1 MSEKAIRDIIL
12 GHVTTWRN
20 QTPQDMP
27 ILSKVSRGTSM
38 SNQIPITAEGLK
50 TLKAELDQLIKV
62 RRPDIIKA
70 IAAAREE
77 GDLRENAGYDAAR
90 HDQAMTERRI
100 REIEDRIRRAVII
113 DPKKASSVQVGTTV
127 TIEIDGEEETYTI
140 VGAIEAKPAQGKISN
155 ESPIGKALLGR
166 KVGDV
171 IDIRT
176 PSSVLNAR
184 VVSLDGS
191 L

>member
-1 MSEKAIRDIIL
+1 
-12 GHVTTWRN
+12 
-20 QTPQDMP
+20 
-27 ILSKVSRGTSM
+27 M
-38 SNQIPITAEGLK
+38 SNQIPITEEGLER
-50 TLKAELDQLIKV
+50 LKSELDQLVTV
-62 RRPDIIKA
+62 RRPAIIKA

-113 DPKKASSVQVGTTV
+113 DPTKATSVQIGTTV
-127 TIEIDGEEETYTI
+127 TIEIDGEEEEYTI

-166 KVGDV
+166 KAGDV

-176 PSSVLNAR
+176 PASVLKAK
-184 VVSLDGS
+184 VVSINGAD
-191 L
+191 

>member
-1 MSEKAIRDIIL
+1 
-12 GHVTTWRN
+12 
-20 QTPQDMP
+20 
-27 ILSKVSRGTSM
+27 M
-38 SNQIPITAEGLK
+38 SNQIPITKEGLEK
-50 TLKAELDQLIKV
+50 LKSELDQLVTV
-62 RRPDIIKA
+62 RRPQIIKA

-113 DPKKASSVQVGTTV
+113 DPSKASSIQVGTTV
-127 TIEIDGEEETYTI
+127 KIEIDGEEEEYTI

-155 ESPIGKALLGR
+155 ESPIGKALLGH
-166 KVGDV
+166 KAGDV

-176 PSSVLNAR
+176 PTSVLQAR
-184 VVSLDGS
+184 VVSINGAK
-191 L
+191 

>member
-1 MSEKAIRDIIL
+1 MSSD
-12 GHVTTWRN
+12 
-20 QTPQDMP
+20 P
-27 ILSKVSRGTSM
+27 
-38 SNQIPITAEGLK
+38 IPITKEGLER
-50 TLKAELDQLIKV
+50 LQGELDNLVTV
-62 RRPDIIKA
+62 RRPEIIKA

-113 DPKKASSVQVGTTV
+113 DPTRANSVQVGTTV
-127 TIEIDGEEETYTI
+127 TINIDGEDETYTI

-171 IDIRT
+171 VDIRT
-176 PSSVLNAR
+176 PSAVLNAR
-184 VVSLDGS
+184 VVSLDGTG
-191 L
+191 

>member
-1 MSEKAIRDIIL
+1 
-12 GHVTTWRN
+12 
-20 QTPQDMP
+20 
-27 ILSKVSRGTSM
+27 M
-38 SNQIPITAEGLK
+38 SNQIPITKEGLEK
-50 TLKAELDQLIKV
+50 LKSELDQLVTV
-62 RRPDIIKA
+62 RRPQIIKA

-113 DPKKASSVQVGTTV
+113 DPSKASSVQIGTTV
-127 TIEIDGEEETYTI
+127 KIEIDGEEEEYTI
-140 VGAIEAKPAQGKISN
+140 VGAIEAKPAQGRISN

-166 KVGDV
+166 KTGDV

-176 PSSVLNAR
+176 PTSVLQAR
-184 VVSLDGS
+184 VVSINGTE
-191 L
+191 

>member
-1 MSEKAIRDIIL
+1 
-12 GHVTTWRN
+12 
-20 QTPQDMP
+20 
-27 ILSKVSRGTSM
+27 M
-38 SNQIPITAEGLK
+38 SNQIPITKEGLEK
-50 TLKAELDQLIKV
+50 LKSELDQLVTV
-62 RRPDIIKA
+62 RRPQIIKA

-100 REIEDRIRRAVII
+100 REIEDRVRRAVII
-113 DPKKASSVQVGTTV
+113 DPSKASSVQIGTTV
-127 TIEIDGEEETYTI
+127 KIEIDGEEEEYTI

-166 KVGDV
+166 KAGDV

-176 PSSVLNAR
+176 PTSVLQAR
-184 VVSLDGS
+184 VVSINGAE
-191 L
+191 